1 MLNAATRKLWAKSS
15 NYEGGQPTAWLPLYL
30 HSMDA
35 MGVADKCLEEWIAP
49 MQFETLMNQSPRRL
63 SKEAVKALARFL
75 VGAHDIGKASPPFS
89 GKVPALHVNVI
100 DLGFDNPSML
110 PKTRS
115 DLKHGLVGAEFVTDY
130 LLGRSWGRSTA
141 VALGSVVG
149 GHHGVSASIFDL
161 NDVRGSQN
169 ALGSKGWVESR
180 AELLDWLFERSGMKA
195 FEDEVRDT
203 HWTQAALVVLEGLTI
218 ISDWIASND
227 RYFPIF
233 PVGSQEPQK
242 YLENEELFRQRVERG
257 WNLVHISPTWEATSL
272 EGDADE
278 VVRRRFGLGPSAVA
292 RPLQAEVLNVA
303 REMDAPGI
311 LLIEDVMGA
320 GKTEAGLLAAEI
332 LAQRSGASGI
342 LMVLPT
348 QSTTDSMFARVKN
361 WVESGTDLAGNA
373 SRATMALMH
382 GKAQMNELYQNMEFA
397 NSYSAW
403 DFGFDSESYTPS
415 IPDASES
422 ELSVTG
428 KTVRSPWMSGK
439 KSLLSEIVVATID
452 QLLMVA
458 LRARYLALRHMGI
471 SRKVVVIDE
480 VHAADVYMREYL
492 YTALE
497 WLGAYGVPVV
507 ALSATLS
514 PSIRQEIT
522 DAYGRGAM
530 LRDEVGEKK
539 TARAR
544 KISDSVDGK
553 PDLPYPVLTYTKRK
567 RATSLEMPQA
577 LPAKCVNYEFVEER
591 DIPGLASRL
600 LDDGGCLLVVR
611 NTVKDA
617 QKVYGELQKLFG
629 EDVRLVHARFTS
641 KHRSEND
648 GWLLKRFGKP
658 DPDVQRPK
666 RQIVVATQVVEQS
679 LDLDFDA
686 IITDLAPIDLVFQRI
701 GRVHRHERERP
712 ERLRTPKC
720 FLVGVPDLG
729 NDTPQE
735 MKSIKWNVYEPLHLL
750 RTAELL
756 RMKQPRQLVIP
767 DEIPELTFQVFDCA
781 GASNPRWETAE
792 SGLEQQAADVVRF
805 RKGGANAF
813 RLRSP
818 SEGKKGLTDWLYA
831 STTDDDAFARAK
843 VRDGEDSIEVL
854 LVEDEGTAENP
865 VWKIFDP
872 GSDRDARFL
881 PMNGPISDEE
891 ARLLSE
897 SLVRLPGFA
906 ADVRYIDKILDQ
918 LSYHVDDWQ
927 KNRLIAGQLVL
938 PLRDGQV
945 VLAGTKLRYTRERG
959 LEEVKD
965 D

>member
-149 GHHGVSASIFDL
+149 GHHGVPASIFDL

-373 SRATMALMH
+373 SEATMALMH

-458 LRARYLALRHMGI
+458 LRARYLALRHMGV

-492 YTALE
+492 YMALE

-945 VLAGTKLRYTRERG
+945 VLAGRKLRYTRERG

>member
-149 GHHGVSASIFDL
+149 GHHGVPASIFDL

-303 REMDAPGI
+303 REMDASGI

-480 VHAADVYMREYL
+480 VHAAEVYMREYL

-843 VRDGEDSIEVL
+843 VRDGEDTIEVL
-854 LVEDEGTAENP
+854 LVEDEGTADNP

-872 GSDRDARFL
+872 GSDRDVRFL

-897 SLVRLPGFA
+897 SMVRLPAFA

-945 VLAGTKLRYTRERG
+945 VLAGRKLRYTRERG

>member
-30 HSMDA
+30 HAMDA

-100 DLGFDNPSML
+100 DLGFDNPFIAPM
-110 PKTRS
+110 TRS
-115 DLKHGLVGAEFVTDY
+115 ALKHGLVGAEFVSAY
-130 LLGRSWGRSTA
+130 LMGRSWKRRAA

-149 GHHGVSASIFDL
+149 GHHGVPASVIEL
-161 NDVRGSQN
+161 TEARRSQDK
-169 ALGSKGWVESR
+169 LGAEGWVESR
-180 AELLDWLFERSGMKA
+180 AELLDWLFERSGLGD
-195 FEDEVRDT
+195 FEDEVKDT
-203 HWTQAALVVLEGLTI
+203 RWTQAALVVLEGLTI

-233 PVGSQEPQK
+233 PIGSQEPQK

-257 WNLVHISPTWEATSL
+257 WNLVHISPTWEAASL
-272 EGDADE
+272 QGDADE

-292 RPLQAEVLNVA
+292 RPLQSEVLNVA
-303 REMDAPGI
+303 RQMDAPGI

-373 SRATMALMH
+373 SEATMALMH

-403 DFGFDSESYTPS
+403 DFGFASEGYIPS
-415 IPDASES
+415 IPDVSNSEANIS
-422 ELSVTG
+422 G

-480 VHAADVYMREYL
+480 IHAADVYMREYL
-492 YTALE
+492 YMALE

-507 ALSATLS
+507 ALSATLT
-514 PSIRQEIT
+514 PSIRKEIT
-522 DAYGRGAM
+522 DAYARGA
-530 LRDEVGEKK
+530 LVRDEAGQKK
-539 TARAR
+539 AVRAR
-544 KISDSVDGK
+544 KVSEPEAGQ
-553 PDLPYPVLTYTKRK
+553 PDLLYPVLTYTKQK
-567 RATSLEMPQA
+567 RATSIEMPQA

-658 DPDVQRPK
+658 GPDVQRPK

-720 FLVGVPDLG
+720 FLIGVPDLG
-729 NDTPQE
+729 NDAPQE
-735 MKSIKWNVYEPLHLL
+735 TKSIKWNVYEPLLLL

-767 DEIPELTFQVFDCA
+767 DEIPELTYQVFDCA

-792 SGLEQQAADVVRF
+792 SVLEQQAADAARS
-805 RKGGANAF
+805 RQESAKTF

-818 SEGKKGLTDWLYA
+818 GEGREGLTNWLDA
-831 STTDDDAFARAK
+831 STTDDDASARAR
-843 VRDGEDSIEVL
+843 VRDGEDTIEVL
-854 LVEDEGTAENP
+854 LVEDEGTADNP

-872 GSDRDARFL
+872 GSDRDVRFL

-897 SLVRLPGFA
+897 SMVRLPAFA

-918 LSYHVDDWQ
+918 LSYHVGEWQ
-927 KNRLIAGQLVL
+927 KNRLVAGQLVL
-938 PLRDGQV
+938 PLRDGQA
-945 VLAGTKLRYTRERG
+945 VLAGRKLRYTRERG

>member
-115 DLKHGLVGAEFVTDY
+115 VLKHGLVGAEFVTDY

-149 GHHGVSASIFDL
+149 GHHGVPASIFDL

-422 ELSVTG
+422 KLSVTG

-945 VLAGTKLRYTRERG
+945 VLAGRKLRYTRERG

>member
-149 GHHGVSASIFDL
+149 GHHGVPASIFDL

-945 VLAGTKLRYTRERG
+945 VLAGRKLRYTRERG
-959 LEEVKD
+959 LEEVQD